1 VTPIAASKSIGAAAA
16 LAGAAAALVFAAAC
30 AQEPAPA
37 AGATGASAAAPPARD
52 VAYTEVREPC
62 SDRDPRRQAYFGDLH
77 VHTGLSM
84 DAWTGETRLQP
95 SDAYRFAKGEA
106 VTLSGGR
113 RAQLERALDFAA
125 VTDHSEWLGEVWLC
139 TDSTSPQYAS
149 ELCRMYRGEI
159 ATTGGRGARMG
170 LLSDR
175 AGPVK
180 TIRNF
185 PVGAPARSQ
194 ALCAGAAGIGCGE
207 ATSRVWRQIQ
217 AAAEAAYDKSSACR
231 FTTFTAY
238 EYSWTPELSKIHRN
252 VIFRNDKV
260 PALPLSWIDAKHPE
274 ELWQGLQRDCLDAGT
289 GCDVLAIP
297 HNSNLSNGRMFDLE
311 YRDRSLRAQKRYARL
326 RSRLEPLVEIMQIK
340 GDSECANGLDGVA
353 GRDELCSFEK
363 FRPASTP
370 DCKGGTGIG
379 ALAGQGCTGRQD
391 FVRYALVEGLRE
403 RARIGVNPFQL
414 GFVASTD
421 THNGT
426 PGDTAEASYDGA
438 HGAAETDAQH
448 RLSLEGEIVPPVR
461 ANPGGLVGIWSEEN
475 SRDALF
481 DAMRRRETFATS
493 GVRIAPRLFA
503 AWDFPRGQGG
513 MCKRPDQ
520 LEQAFAHGVPMGAEL
535 PPRPAGFEKGPV
547 FFLSALRDPD
557 GNLLQRLQ
565 VVKAYPGADGQI
577 HQEVHDVVG
586 TLSDDVGVDART
598 CESTGAGSDSLCKV
612 WRDPAFDP
620 AVPAVYYLRALENP
634 SCRWSARQCLALPP
648 AKRPKACTDP
658 SVPTLIQ
665 ERAWT
670 SPVWYLPE
678 GIGA

>member
-1 VTPIAASKSIGAAAA
+1 VLG
-16 LAGAAAALVFAAAC
+16 AAC

-37 AGATGASAAAPPARD
+37 TRDAAKAAAAFPEREID
-52 VAYTEVREPC
+52 YSEVREPC
-62 SDRDPRRQAYFGDLH
+62 ADRDGRRQVYFGDLH

-84 DAWTGETRLQP
+84 DAWLGDTRVTP
-95 SDAYRFAKGEA
+95 SDAYRFAKGESIS
-106 VTLSGGR
+106 LPGGR
-113 RAQLERALDFAA
+113 FASLERALDFAA

-139 TDSTSPQYAS
+139 TDPASPQYAS
-149 ELCRMYRGEI
+149 ELCRTYRGELPSL
-159 ATTGGRGARMG
+159 AGRGSRIG

-175 AGPVK
+175 EEPVK
-180 TIRNF
+180 R
-185 PVGAPARSQ
+185 VGDLPISTPLRSK
-194 ALCAGAAGIGCGE
+194 ALCAGSTGLGCGE
-207 ATSRVWRQIQ
+207 STSRVWRQIQ

-260 PALPLSWIDAKHPE
+260 PALPISWLDAKHPE
-274 ELWQGLQRDCLDAGT
+274 ELWRGLQRDCLDAGT

-311 YRDRSLRAQKRYARL
+311 YRDRSLRDQKRYARL

-340 GDSECANGLDGVA
+340 GDSECANGLDGVT
-353 GRDELCSFEK
+353 GSDELCSFEK
-363 FRPASTP
+363 FRPARTP
-370 DCKGGTGIG
+370 DCKGGTGVG

-391 FVRYALVEGLRE
+391 FARYALVDGLRE
-403 RARIGVNPFQL
+403 RARIGVNPFQF
-414 GFVASTD
+414 GFIASTD
-421 THNGT
+421 THNGN
-426 PGDTAEASYDGA
+426 PGDTVESSYDGG
-438 HGAAETDAQH
+438 HGDNEIDALQ
-448 RLSLEGEIVPPVR
+448 RLSLEGDIVPPVR
-461 ANPGGLVGIWSEEN
+461 ANPGGLVGVWSEEN

-481 DAMRRRETFATS
+481 DAMRRRETFGTS
-493 GVRIAPRLFA
+493 GVRITPRLFA
-503 AWDFPRGQGG
+503 AWDFPRGEGG

-520 LEQAFAHGVPMGAEL
+520 LEQAYSHGVPMGAEL
-535 PPRPAGFEKGPV
+535 PPRPAGFDKGPV

-598 CESTGAGSDSLCKV
+598 CESTGSGSDSLCKV

-620 AVPAVYYLRALENP
+620 ALPAVYYLRALENP
-634 SCRWSARQCLALPP
+634 SCRWSARQCLALPA
-648 AKRPKACTDP
+648 AKRPKSCTDP

-670 SPVWYLPE
+670 SPVWYLPA
-678 GIGA
+678 GA